1 MSTTKPTRVLI
12 VDPSSSRTGCVVA
25 TGPMEIERMELCRPA
40 SPDASA
46 LERARSMADDV
57 AAIIR
62 EQRIGHVVI
71 ETPALHAYKYTGYSG
86 HGLALYGLAV
96 GIIIVRASEVIG
108 WNNMT
113 PVPADQ
119 WVPKGTTKERRQ
131 LAVAA
136 EFPAYGEIMDAGQD
150 PGADIA
156 DAIGLWQWWRGQQR
170 IEQLEQ
176 AG

>member
-62 EQRIGHVVI
+62 ELHIGHVVI

-119 WVPKGTTKERRQ
+119 WVPKRTTKKMRQ
-131 LAVAA
+131 LSIAA
-136 EFPAYGEIMDAGQD
+136 QFPAYREMMNAGKD

-156 DAIGLWQWWRGQQR
+156 DAIGLYLWWKAQERR
-170 IEQLEQ
+170 L
-176 AG
+176 